1 MYIQLIYN
9 KNIKSLRYIYIYI
22 TKYEI
27 NIAILI
33 ENTSIY

>member
-1 MYIQLIYN
+1 MYIQLTYN
-9 KNIKSLRYIYIYI
+9 KNIKSLRYIYI